1 MRIVLAGHNV
11 DVEVLRE
18 IRNDLLEPLSS
29 GLVRERVESMS
40 EEELREWIAEVRDR
54 TAEFLEKEDR

>member
-18 IRNDLLEPLSS
+18 LKKEILEPAANDLAP
-29 GLVRERVESMS
+29 ERIASMS
-40 EEELREWIAEVRDR
+40 EEELRAKAG
-54 TAEFLEKEDR
+54 TFLMPSAAWPIE